1 MCIVRTRYETM
12 PGDPSKGHCVFV
24 SRAVWVYG
32 LLLLQL
38 INYFVFLG
46 FGLRLRNTM
55 AQFNEYRLIRRC
67 GVLSLFLFLF
77 SLVTLQTEVYNQS
90 IGRCF
95 LSAAVAGFVI
105 YCFWAR
111 NGVVIY
117 NVMFDRDAYL
127 EKFNDDLKRLPSDL
141 ERKQSFGSFSKKDP
155 QLSQTYQQW
164 TRTEH
169 GWWAYERHQ
178 SMNT

>member
-1 MCIVRTRYETM
+1 M
-12 PGDPSKGHCVFV
+12 
-24 SRAVWVYG
+24 
-32 LLLLQL
+32 
-38 INYFVFLG
+38 
-46 FGLRLRNTM
+46 
-55 AQFNEYRLIRRC
+55 
-67 GVLSLFLFLF
+67 LSLFLFLF

-169 GWWAYERHQ
+169 G
-178 SMNT
+178 

>member
-127 EKFNDDLKRLPSDL
+127 EKFNDDLRRLPSDL
-141 ERKQSFGSFSKKDP
+141 ERYTTVCSTNICFFILISNKKTYLFS
-155 QLSQTYQQW
+155 L
-164 TRTEH
+164 
-169 GWWAYERHQ
+169 A
-178 SMNT
+178 N